1 VLLVGVGTVWASIG
15 DIKAVTTSDPF
26 LFLRVF
32 TVAREPKPSFLLLM
46 SFLIPLI
53 SVGLAF
59 DAINS
64 EFNRR
69 TMSRVLSQPVYRD
82 AVLLGKFLAALG
94 TIAVTLTVLWLLVF
108 GLTLIVLGVPP
119 STEEVARAFAFLL
132 VTLAYAGVWLAIAI
146 LFSVIFRS
154 AATSALCAL
163 GLWFVVSVLWSMVV
177 GFNRRRTGA
186 QRGRAPARHA
196 KCRADAMAAGV
207 VARQSQRSVL
217 RGGVAV
223 ARAGDTHPGPR
234 LFRPISWA
242 PCAAARCRSCRAS

>member
-1 VLLVGVGTVWASIG
+1 MRREGSPWTGLGAVFLKEFADHLSSTRMRVLEWLVLLVGVGTVWASIG

-82 AVLLGKFLAALG
+82 AVLLG
-94 TIAVTLTVLWLLVF
+94 
-108 GLTLIVLGVPP
+108 
-119 STEEVARAFAFLL
+119 S
-132 VTLAYAGVWLAIAI
+132 
-146 LFSVIFRS
+146 FS
-154 AATSALCAL
+154 
-163 GLWFVVSVLWSMVV
+163 
-177 GFNRRRTGA
+177 
-186 QRGRAPARHA
+186 P
-196 KCRADAMAAGV
+196 
-207 VARQSQRSVL
+207 RSV
-217 RGGVAV
+217 
-223 ARAGDTHPGPR
+223 
-234 LFRPISWA
+234 
-242 PCAAARCRSCRAS
+242 RSP